1 MISIKTSIN
10 MSSIVVL
17 DGFTLNPGDL
27 SGKKLEQLGQVASY
41 DRPPPELF
49 ADRAAQAEILVVN
62 KHKIGASEMD
72 ALSGLKLIAVSATGY
87 NNVDTQA
94 AQERGIRVVNVSGY
108 STPAVVQHVFALL
121 LGLINK
127 VEAHDASVK
136 TGGWSAQQ
144 DFSYTLSTI
153 AEISTLKLGI
163 YGFGRIG
170 QAVAQVGLAFGME
183 VLSHHKHPQRD
194 ATPGVTFVSLE
205 ELFRQSNVVSLHAP
219 LNDSNRGI
227 VNKDL
232 LELMPTPAYLINTGR
247 GGLINEM
254 DVLQALKNGKL
265 SGAGLDVLSQ
275 EPPPVD
281 HPLLRAPN
289 CLITPHVAW
298 ATQAAR
304 QRLLDEVIQN
314 IEAFRRGEDRNV
326 VV

>member
-1 MISIKTSIN
+1 
-10 MSSIVVL
+10 
-17 DGFTLNPGDL
+17 
-27 SGKKLEQLGQVASY
+27 
-41 DRPPPELF
+41 
-49 ADRAAQAEILVVN
+49 
-62 KHKIGASEMD
+62 
-72 ALSGLKLIAVSATGY
+72 
-87 NNVDTQA
+87 
-94 AQERGIRVVNVSGY
+94 
-108 STPAVVQHVFALL
+108 
-121 LGLINK
+121 
-127 VEAHDASVK
+127 
-136 TGGWSAQQ
+136 
-144 DFSYTLSTI
+144 
-153 AEISTLKLGI
+153 
-163 YGFGRIG
+163 
-170 QAVAQVGLAFGME
+170 ME